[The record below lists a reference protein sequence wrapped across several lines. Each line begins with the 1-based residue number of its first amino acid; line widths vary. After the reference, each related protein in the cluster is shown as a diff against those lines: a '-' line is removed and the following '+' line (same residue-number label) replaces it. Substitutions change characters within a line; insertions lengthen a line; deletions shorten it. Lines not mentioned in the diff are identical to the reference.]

1 MPKLLFPVFILFL
14 VFTEP
19 ALSGNDLK
27 AQPPNKNPEQ
37 MIEESVATVLK
48 ALKQFL
54 RSIPQYSA
62 PEILDNGDI
71 IIRRIHPENDRG
83 KPPKKAPG
91 QTDT

>member
-1 MPKLLFPVFILFL
+1 MHRFLIPILAVFMISA
-14 VFTEP
+14 EP
-19 ALSGNDLK
+19 ALSANDQK
-27 AQPPNKNPEQ
+27 IQSPSKNPEQ
-37 MIEESVATVLK
+37 MIEESVKTVMN

-71 IIRRIHPENDRG
+71 IIRRKHRENEPGDQ
-83 KPPKKAPG
+83 KKKEPG